1 MKEKQIKQLVK
12 KFGYNELENTCK
24 EQGWRIP
31 LKKEI
36 ENEKIDYRYVWVC
49 DKIKEDDYP
58 EEFYAYQMNTKTKEL
73 IPINKKF
80 IEHCVV
86 IKEI

>member
-1 MKEKQIKQLVK
+1 MKQLVK
-12 KFGYNELENTCK
+12 KFGHNELEKTCK

-36 ENEKIDYRYVWVC
+36 ENKKIDYKYVWVS
-49 DKIKEDDYP
+49 DELSEDGYP
-58 EEFYAYQMNTKTKEL
+58 EEFYACQMNTKTKEL

-80 IEHCVV
+80 MEHCVV